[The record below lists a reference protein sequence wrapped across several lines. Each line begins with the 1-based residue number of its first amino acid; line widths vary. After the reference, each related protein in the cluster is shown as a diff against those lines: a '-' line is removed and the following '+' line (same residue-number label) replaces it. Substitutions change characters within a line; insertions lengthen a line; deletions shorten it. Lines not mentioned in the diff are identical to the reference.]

1 MFNLATLRDYFVCE
15 PTVFKNG
22 EESVNSTLTYCK
34 DINEFTEMV
43 INGRNLQDPT
53 VIVGCDG
60 GMQQIVLIINWY
72 SSSSILPICN
82 FCIVFSV

>member
-1 MFNLATLRDYFVCE
+1 MSE

-43 INGRNLQDPT
+43 INGRDLQDPT

-60 GMQQIVLIINWY
+60 GMQQIVPINKSNWH
-72 SSSSILPICN
+72 SSS
-82 FCIVFSV
+82 